1 MTYSSKY
8 SGKIAAA
15 ALLASGLFAAGLAQA
30 QSHSVVN
37 YSNPPNVQADS
48 KAATDA
54 TPGLTAT
61 ADQQDAN
68 HPNKGAKDAAANKG
82 SAKSAK
88 KQRHASKGPQQRP
101 ARPWAATHSAYQGP
115 SAVAKVTRAKRCPSM
130 QAVSMAASA
139 IPTTGR
145 SNSSRAPNRPGSP
158 KAAII
163 AAPAPS

>member
-1 MTYSSKY
+1 MTFKTRI
-8 SGKIAAA
+8 KAA
-15 ALLASGLFAAGLAQA
+15 ALLAASMSALCSSGLAQA

-54 TPGLTAT
+54 TPGQSAT

-82 SAKSAK
+82 TGSGGK

-101 ARPWAATHSAYQGP
+101 GTAAASKDGSQSATASVALDGASKGGAEAAMQAEP
-115 SAVAKVTRAKRCPSM
+115 SASESNESAKHAFDTTPAK
-130 QAVSMAASA
+130 
-139 IPTTGR
+139 
-145 SNSSRAPNRPGSP
+145 
-158 KAAII
+158 K
-163 AAPAPS
+163 